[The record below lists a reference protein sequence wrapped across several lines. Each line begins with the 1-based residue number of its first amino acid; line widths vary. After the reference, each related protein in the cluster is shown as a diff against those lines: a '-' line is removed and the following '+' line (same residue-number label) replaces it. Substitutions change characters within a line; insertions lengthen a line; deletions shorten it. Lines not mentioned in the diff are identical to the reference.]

1 MVHSGAVCKVENM
14 SEGNTKTVLRKYYKY
29 LKRTISLKHIL
40 YKTEYIE
47 LRIGPI
53 ICRLYRTH

>member
-1 MVHSGAVCKVENM
+1 M

-29 LKRTISLKHIL
+29 TKRTISLKHIL